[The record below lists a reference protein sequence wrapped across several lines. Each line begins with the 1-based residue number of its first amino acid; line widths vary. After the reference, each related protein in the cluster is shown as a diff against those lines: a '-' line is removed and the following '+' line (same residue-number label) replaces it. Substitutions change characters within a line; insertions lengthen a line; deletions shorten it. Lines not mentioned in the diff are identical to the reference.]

1 MYPITSVLRRF
12 AEEPRYMSLLA
23 LIVGLIV
30 FYPATNYA
38 FNPYF
43 LWIVTFNPYDGKW
56 YSFFINQNIIFQREF
71 AVKVLVF
78 TAILFV
84 SMLASIKISQTLTK
98 TILKESQEE
107 NSSVKIIQR
116 WKAHKKIASTA
127 LILQYLA
134 LVALIGLTLLIWY
147 NMLQQYATIFLT
159 LTRITIIVV
168 SALGIL
174 HLIHPLLD
182 NEELLSQ
189 ACLNIINSIKEEYPK
204 EDIKKIEQA
213 HFMLYILLNHTLS
226 KTIEELEEFNLE
238 PPLTT
243 LYLALLQNEKETLN
257 RAKTITTNLLKAIKE
272 KKTQGILKHLAEIHK
287 KLEDT
292 KELSKTM
299 EITVHYPS
307 LTLYTFNPSKKT
319 TLIKALIPLITQIPL
334 AILIFLGK
342 WLYYVTF

>member
-1 MYPITSVLRRF
+1 MYPIISALRRF
-12 AEEPRYMSLLA
+12 AEEPKYLSLLA
-23 LIVGLIV
+23 LIVALII

-43 LWIVTFNPYDGKW
+43 LWIVTFNFYDGKW
-56 YSFFINQNIIFQREF
+56 YSFFINQNIILQREF

-78 TAILFV
+78 TAILVV
-84 SMLASIKISQTLTK
+84 SVLVSIKISQTLTR

-107 NSSVKIIQR
+107 NNSVKTIQR

-134 LVALIGLTLLIWY
+134 LVSLISLTILIWY

-159 LTRITIIVV
+159 LTRITVIVI

-174 HLIHPLLD
+174 YLIHPLLD
-182 NEELLSQ
+182 SEELLSQ
-189 ACLNIINSIKEEYPK
+189 ACLNIINSIKEGYTK

-213 HFMLYILLNHTLS
+213 HIMLYILLNHTLS

-243 LYLALLQNEKETLN
+243 LYLALLQDEKETLT
-257 RAKTITTNLLKAIKE
+257 RAKNITTNLLKAIKE
-272 KKTQGILKHLAEIHK
+272 KKTQDILKHLGEIDK
-287 KLEDT
+287 KLQDT

-299 EITVHYPS
+299 EITIHYPS
-307 LTLYTFNPSKKT
+307 LALYTFNPSKKT
-319 TLIKALIPLITQIPL
+319 TLLKALIPLIAQISL
-334 AILIFLGK
+334 AILIFLEK
-342 WLYYVTF
+342 WLYYVKF